1 MGNQITTTK
10 IEANLREMAIAGKT
24 QARERH
30 LHNEMDGLR
39 GLLQGE
45 KESQKINQD
54 LKHRILAQRVEID
67 RELGELKLRYEED
80 SKQWDSKYVKEQEER
95 RLEVAKAQQQMQ
107 QLQAT
112 AESAVTEAEEKEKQI
127 EVAILAIKD
136 ELK

>member
-39 GLLQGE
+39 GLLHGE